1 MLRWSGLWRPVVRR
15 ARADWP
21 FLLSIWLLIASA
33 VTLLAA
39 GALYADTVEVGG
51 VRRAI
56 ANADPA
62 NRAVLVH
69 TVGTRA
75 EAPKFDATVGGILR
89 SALQPA
95 GGEVALAMR
104 SSSLVPAGP
113 ASPTSGQHLTL
124 LAAYDGIQGHA
135 ALVDGRWAQAGGQ
148 PVEATLSEGAAKS
161 LGVGTGDRI
170 GLADA
175 SNPRADP
182 TIPVVTVQVV
192 GVWRPAADDAFWLG
206 DPLDLTGTQTNG
218 NTAFHG
224 PFVVAGDDLLGAA
237 WLSQID
243 LQWRAIPDVAQL
255 RVSMLH
261 DIAGAIAGLPAQ
273 IQGSL
278 PAGRYLTVATGLS
291 TVLGGIDRSVLV
303 SRSGVVLVTLQFA
316 ILAGYAVLFVGGMLA
331 DRRRAEVALL
341 RSRGASSFEVGILAF
356 GEALLLAAPAVIVAP
371 WLALAVVNG
380 VGHFGA
386 VGDAGIISAGNV
398 TDATF
403 LVAVLAGVGCV
414 AALTAPTLLNE
425 LDLARVRAALG
436 RPLGRNL
443 AQRLGIDLALVVLA
457 TVGLLQL
464 RTYGAPLTQGT
475 GNQLGVDPL
484 LVAAPAI
491 GLAAGAVLAIRLVPR
506 LGEVAERLLDRL
518 RGLVPVMSARQVSR
532 RPLRYTR
539 AALLLVLAAA
549 LGTFAAV
556 YAATWSRSQADQA
569 AYQSAAD
576 MRVAVPASGG
586 LPSFAA
592 GGAFRAL
599 PGVTAAMPVTRQ
611 AVDVGRVLH
620 GGQLLAVSPDQVAAV
635 TRLTDE
641 SSGQPLAPLL
651 QQLRAG
657 RPKTESIAISG
668 DPKRL
673 GLIVNSTLH
682 SLDPAVFH
690 LPDGWAG
697 IHITAIL
704 QDGDG
709 RLQRMPTV
717 DAQFVGT
724 SQRVAIPLGATINGT
739 PAPMTYPISLFAL
752 EIVLNSPVIA
762 AGNVAISSVDVS
774 DSDSGND
781 WTALPGID
789 AQPDWFVSFS
799 ANTGDTNTYRKDQPA
814 STIVVDE
821 QNPIGTSIDPG
832 VYRMWFPIAPG
843 TALPVIAGAQFLA
856 VTGAQVGDT
865 IAATS
870 KSSKLALHIAGSVET
885 FPSLDS
891 TQPFVIMDAGSLDL
905 LRYQASGSVDTASEW
920 WLSVAD
926 AGVPS
931 VANTVAQKPYAAT
944 AVVQRVGLT
953 RALESDPVAL
963 GTIGALA
970 LGSLAAIAFAVIG
983 FLVSAAVS
991 TRERLGEF
999 ALLRAL
1005 GLSARQLVA
1014 WLSLENAFLLL
1025 VGLLVGSA
1033 LGVLIALLV
1042 LPYTTLTQAGAAV
1055 VPKPVIV
1062 VPWEA
1067 LAAVDGLG
1075 LLAMLATV
1083 LIASRQVHGA
1093 PIVDV
1098 LRARED

>member
-62 NRAVLVH
+62 DRAVLVH
-69 TVGTRA
+69 TVGTTA
-75 EAPKFDATVGGILR
+75 QAPQFDTKVSAILR
-89 SALQPA
+89 GALQPA

-113 ASPTSGQHLTL
+113 ASPTSSQQLTQ
-124 LAAYDGIQGHA
+124 LAAYDGIEGHA
-135 ALVDGRWAQAGGQ
+135 SLLDGRWAQPGAQ
-148 PVEATLSEGAAKS
+148 PLEATLSEGAAKS
-161 LGVGTGDRI
+161 MGLGVGDSVS
-170 GLADA
+170 LADA

-192 GVWRPAADDAFWLG
+192 GIWRPAPDDAFWLG
-206 DPLDLTGTQTNG
+206 DQLDLTGTQSNG
-218 NTAFHG
+218 NTTFHG
-224 PFVVAGDDLLGAA
+224 PFVVTRADLLAAA
-237 WLSQID
+237 WLTQVDI
-243 LQWRAIPDVAQL
+243 QWRAIPDVAQL
-255 RVSMLH
+255 RVAMLH
-261 DIAGAIAGLPAQ
+261 DISGAIAGLPGQ
-273 IQGSL
+273 IQGAL
-278 PAGRYLTVATGLS
+278 PAGQYLTVATGLS
-291 TVLGGIDRSVLV
+291 GVLGGIDRSALV

-341 RSRGASSFEVGILAF
+341 RSRGASSLEVGILAF
-356 GEALLLAAPAVIVAP
+356 GEALLLTVPAVIVAP

-380 VGHFGA
+380 LGHFGA
-386 VGDAGIISAGNV
+386 VGDAGIISAGSI
-398 TDATF
+398 TDATV
-403 LVAVLAGVGCV
+403 LVAILAGVACV

-457 TVGLLQL
+457 AIGLLQL

-506 LGEVAERLLDRL
+506 LGEIAEHVLDKL
-518 RGLVPVMSARQVSR
+518 RGLVPAMSARQVSR

-556 YAATWSRSQADQA
+556 YAATWSRSQGDQA

-576 MRVAVPASGG
+576 MRVAVPASGAV
-586 LPSFAA
+586 PRYVA

-599 PGVTAAMPVTRQ
+599 PGVTAAMPVNRQ
-611 AVDVGRVLH
+611 TVDAGRVLH
-620 GGQLLAVSPDQVAAV
+620 GGQLLALSPDQAPSVLRLPDAASA
-635 TRLTDE
+635 E
-641 SSGQPLAPLL
+641 ALAPLFEQL
-651 QQLRAG
+651 QAA
-657 RPKTESIAISG
+657 RPKSEPIPIPGHPA
-668 DPKRL
+668 RL
-673 GLIVNSTLH
+673 GLIVDSTVA
-682 SLDPAVFH
+682 SLDPVDFV
-690 LPDGWAG
+690 LPPDWKG
-697 IHITAIL
+697 IHITAVVS
-704 QDGDG
+704 DGEG
-709 RLQRMPTV
+709 RLQRMPSV
-717 DAQFVGT
+717 DALLTGT
-724 SQRVAIPLGATINGT
+724 GQQIAIPLSTSINGS
-739 PAPMTYPISLFAL
+739 PAEMSYPLSLFAL
-752 EIVLNSPVIA
+752 EIVLNSPVLAEGTI
-762 AGNVAISSVDVS
+762 VISSVDTS
-774 DSDSGND
+774 DSSSGGA
-781 WTALPGID
+781 WSPVASLD
-789 AQPDWFVSFS
+789 AQPDWVQTFS
-799 ANTGDTNTYRKDQPA
+799 TSTGNTNADGNAKPT
-814 STIVVDE
+814 STIVIDGT
-821 QNPIGTSIDPG
+821 NPLGSSVDPG
-832 VYRMWFPIAPG
+832 VFRMWYPVAAG
-843 TALPVIAGAQFLA
+843 TPMPVIVNDQFLS
-856 VTGAQVGDT
+856 VTGAQLGDT
-865 IAATS
+865 IAATT
-870 KSSKLALHIAGSVET
+870 KSSKLALHIVGSVET
-885 FPSLDS
+885 FPSLDP

-905 LRYQASGSVDTASEW
+905 ERYQASASTDPVSEW

-926 AGVPS
+926 ADVPA
-931 VANTVAQKPYAAT
+931 VAQAVVQKPYAAT

-953 RALESDPVAL
+953 RSLESDPVAL

-1005 GLSARQLVA
+1005 GLSARQLVG

-1025 VGLLVGSA
+1025 VGLLVGSG
-1033 LGVLIALLV
+1033 LGVVIALLV

-1067 LAAVDGLG
+1067 LAVVDALG
-1075 LLAMLATV
+1075 LVAMVATV
-1083 LIASRQVHGA
+1083 LIASRQVHAA